1 MIFILS
7 LIIGFGSLILCPI
20 IFILNDYSIGLS
32 IIYTI
37 LIFLAIIFLF
47 CLFIIII
54 LPIVGNHFAKIYN
67 PHDKKRWRFMVD
79 ISRFSC
85 FWLGINIKVEGLD
98 KISQNKT
105 LVFYS
110 NHQSY
115 IDPLIYYTVLHKFP
129 HATMYKESISK
140 LQLASGMAKA
150 LGGVSIN
157 RDDD

>member
-67 PHDKKRWRFMVD
+67 PHDKKDGVL
-79 ISRFSC
+79 
-85 FWLGINIKVEGLD
+85 WLIFHAF
-98 KISQNKT
+98 
-105 LVFYS
+105 LVFGWE
-110 NHQSY
+110 
-115 IDPLIYYTVLHKFP
+115 LI
-129 HATMYKESISK
+129 
-140 LQLASGMAKA
+140 
-150 LGGVSIN
+150 
-157 RDDD
+157 